1 MIGGSHTSRAGSYG
15 LCIDP
20 VHQRR
25 HKHPL
30 SSVGS
35 VDSASWRS
43 PHVLSMGVPQSYI
56 TRLSIYRRITLR
68 VGRKV
73 SVTGGGGK
81 LACSH
86 VSTHKRSL
94 WSRFGRAE
102 GICLPH
108 TKNSQCV
115 LWFSFT
121 GFNFKVFFFHVPG
134 RGSGSE
140 IYLSDVN
147 FYLPR
152 HKLFYFFSG
161 QQVTTKTN
169 NLSCSC
175 ACGNLAIHSW
185 SFHIHIL

>member
-1 MIGGSHTSRAGSYG
+1 MISGSHTNRAGSYG

-35 VDSASWRS
+35 VDSAYWRS

-56 TRLSIYRRITLR
+56 TRLSIYRRTTLR

-81 LACSH
+81 VASSH

-108 TKNSQCV
+108 TKTRSACFGSPSQGSTLRFV
-115 LWFSFT
+115 SFMCPVGQVGQKST
-121 GFNFKVFFFHVPG
+121 CLKSIFTCP
-134 RGSGSE
+134 
-140 IYLSDVN
+140 
-147 FYLPR
+147 FY
-152 HKLFYFFSG
+152 KLFFLLL
-161 QQVTTKTN
+161 VIT
-169 NLSCSC
+169 
-175 ACGNLAIHSW
+175 
-185 SFHIHIL
+185 